1 MAFLAVSEPSW
12 THLGAILLPLG
23 RVLGRLVAVL
33 GRLGTVLGRLGAVLA
48 SQKPPNEKPK
58 NIDFPWFFQGFRVP
72 RPPWSD
78 LGSTWPSWPS
88 WNRLGIILDASWG
101 HLGAILGRLGRVLG
115 RLVAVL
121 GRLVAVLASQKPP
134 KIDLKIDQ
142 KIDRK
147 SIHLGVRLGGVRGAK
162 IMENVERATPKKNC
176 R

>member
-1 MAFLAVSEPSW
+1 MITRGFSLFSLLCLLSLYSFSSPRFAFVLHACAPRASLAALARALRAPYHFKS
-12 THLGAILLPLG
+12 ILKLSL
-23 RVLGRLVAVL
+23 
-33 GRLGTVLGRLGAVLA
+33 
-48 SQKPPNEKPK
+48 QC
-58 NIDFPWFFQGFRVP
+58 FRVP

-162 IMENVERATPKKNC
+162 IMENVERAAPKKT
-176 R
+176 